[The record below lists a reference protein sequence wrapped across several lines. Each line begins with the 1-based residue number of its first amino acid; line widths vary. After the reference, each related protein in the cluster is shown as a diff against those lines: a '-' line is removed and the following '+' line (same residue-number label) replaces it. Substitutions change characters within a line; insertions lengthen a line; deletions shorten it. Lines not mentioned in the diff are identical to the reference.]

1 MSSLIVYIMSH
12 NNSNRRP
19 EGSGA
24 NVVNEQAIALLKEGI
39 TSKIP
44 MSKINELRKKFS
56 NDDIVEKIE
65 SAFYERLNEIT
76 STAKKFVKLVEKK
89 FGSRG
94 LPLHVVLKESKKYK
108 EKYNLSQLEFDEFR
122 RQYEKMMNAKGP
134 STQQVLMPNTNMA
147 RLFGDAYSTDGIIV
161 RDGEFSVL
169 DDIKKMFSITR
180 NTHAN
185 IILQSMQYQGCD
197 ASVMNALYDG
207 TRNTLNCAINPVVAA
222 MFTPKIDAFE
232 SHFLFSNLAN
242 IVKCKYE
249 KQPIKNQADL
259 QLLSSLIVD
268 SNDVVCS
275 AETPLK
281 DIRLRC
287 NVQHNLWNCVHAMR
301 NGKFFDCV
309 GNDFFAAIDECKISS
324 FDAPDLAY
332 AGDEGVILKRLVSAM
347 SFNPLLN
354 VTNPVFG
361 ANGSANPIGL
371 PVMANRVVARSF
383 LTLRL
388 PPVDSE
394 QTVTLENAISH
405 SQVYLENGMFVPKVQ
420 TIISNSGVVIFHVPR
435 RTVAPVDQYSHLISP
450 TIQMNQIPSHILIN
464 ERINDTRIDFNPL
477 MRINEKT
484 YNFASGVI
492 LETPNNLQDHGP
504 DSEQRNR
511 IIIGTATVVR
521 CSNGAND
528 LHLEAPYKIYSPKTL
543 NIQEP
548 ISQHQPETKKIWVD
562 LDIGGPEDAEQ
573 LLAVKGTIFI
583 YRDGS
588 KVH

>member
-1 MSSLIVYIMSH
+1 MSH

-44 MSKINELRKKFS
+44 TSKIAELRKKFS

-76 STAKKFVKLVEKK
+76 NTAKKFVKLVEKK
-89 FGSRG
+89 FGSKG
-94 LPLHVVLKESKKYK
+94 LPLHVVLKESKRYK

-134 STQQVLMPNTNMA
+134 NTQQALMPNTNMA
-147 RLFGDAYSTDGIIV
+147 RLFGDVHSTEGIVV

-169 DDIKKMFSITR
+169 DDIKKMFAITR
-180 NTHAN
+180 TTHAN
-185 IILQSMQYQGCD
+185 VILQSMQYQGCD
-197 ASVMNALYDG
+197 ASVMNALYDS

-222 MFTPKIDAFE
+222 MFTPKIESLE
-232 SHFLFSNLAN
+232 SHFLFTNLAY

-249 KQPIKNQADL
+249 KQPIQNQADL
-259 QLLSSLIVD
+259 QLLHSMIID

-324 FDAPDLAY
+324 FDAPDLVY
-332 AGDEGVILKRLVSAM
+332 AGDEGVIMKRLLSAM
-347 SFNPLLN
+347 SFNPLLS

-361 ANGSANPIGL
+361 VNGSANPIGL

-388 PPVDSE
+388 PAVGSG
-394 QTVTLENAISH
+394 QVVALENAISH
-405 SQVYLENGMFVPKVQ
+405 SQVYLENGMFVPKTQ
-420 TIISNSGVVIFHVPR
+420 SIIINSGVVIFHVPR
-435 RTVAPVDQYSHLISP
+435 RSVAPIDQYAHLVSP

-464 ERINDTRIDFNPL
+464 ERINDTKIDYNPL
-477 MRINEKT
+477 LRINDET

-492 LETPNNLQDHGP
+492 LETPTKLQEPGEDR
-504 DSEQRNR
+504 EQRNR
-511 IIIGTATVVR
+511 IIIGTAAIVR

-548 ISQHQPETKKIWVD
+548 VSDTQPEIKKIWSD
-562 LDIGGPEDAEQ
+562 LAIGGPEDAED
-573 LLAVKGTIFI
+573 LLAHKGTIFI
-583 YRDGS
+583 YRNNS
-588 KVH
+588 LIH